1 MTYFHAIQNNGL
13 KVEVVRSGSI
23 RCIERALPIRSS
35 FSGMAISTSMTA
47 VIVDCDE
54 KSVVDKGAAGAHFSP
69 AAQSEAE
76 RCRRFLLPFSQRA
89 RKGAPPGI
97 LVQAK
102 KTNRPLPSRLRW

>member
-47 VIVDCDE
+47 VTVACDE
-54 KSVVDKGAAGAHFSP
+54 KSVVDKAAAGAHFSP

-76 RCRRFLLPFSQRA
+76 RCRRFLGPFSKSA
-89 RKGAPPGI
+89 RRGAPPVIWFNVKRQTRVLLTG
-97 LVQAK
+97 
-102 KTNRPLPSRLRW
+102 